1 MPRTV
6 GIGHQDFATI
16 RRRNNF
22 YIDKTAFIREWW
34 ENDDAVTLITR
45 PRRFG
50 KTLNMSM
57 LERFFAVSDADGAE
71 LFEGLAIWQ
80 EEAYRRL
87 QGSYPVIFLSFAN
100 VKENSFPQARES
112 ICRILQ
118 EIYDKNSFLLGGG
131 LLTDGEKEEYRKITP
146 QMSDSAA
153 ALALRKMS
161 DYLER
166 FYGKKTIIL
175 LDEYDTPIQE
185 AYVNGFWPELTAFLR
200 SLLNATFK
208 TNPYLERAMLTGITR
223 VSKESIF
230 SDLNNLEV
238 VTTTSEKY
246 ADQFGFTEEEVREAL
261 AEYGLSGKQEEVKRW
276 YDGFTFGD
284 STDIYNPWSIINYL
298 DKKAVGPYWANT
310 SSNGL
315 VGTLIR
321 EGNVQVKEAFE
332 QLLAGES
339 ITTELDEQIVYH
351 QLDLD
356 ESAVWSLLLASGY
369 LTVKKY
375 WTEERGFVRRSS

>member
-80 EEAYRRL
+80 EETYRRL

-118 EIYDKNSFLLGGG
+118 EVYDKNSFLLSGG

-200 SLLNATFK
+200 SL
-208 TNPYLERAMLTGITR
+208 
-223 VSKESIF
+223 
-230 SDLNNLEV
+230 
-238 VTTTSEKY
+238 
-246 ADQFGFTEEEVREAL
+246 
-261 AEYGLSGKQEEVKRW
+261 
-276 YDGFTFGD
+276 
-284 STDIYNPWSIINYL
+284 
-298 DKKAVGPYWANT
+298 
-310 SSNGL
+310 
-315 VGTLIR
+315 
-321 EGNVQVKEAFE
+321 
-332 QLLAGES
+332 
-339 ITTELDEQIVYH
+339 
-351 QLDLD
+351 
-356 ESAVWSLLLASGY
+356 
-369 LTVKKY
+369 
-375 WTEERGFVRRSS
+375 